1 MTDDRTLRAARYAV
15 RVYPEIVRVQA
26 TVADYFGITRAEL
39 FKPCRRRSI
48 ARPRQIAMWIVRQS
62 GRYSLP
68 EIGRAFGGRDH
79 TTILHGV
86 RLVNAMMQA
95 DAEFAGLVLRA
106 WAHCVDTNQPQA
118 VESKNP
124 GTVYSS
130 TGAYSLV
137 DRPASR
143 TLQGACPPYVAQST
157 AGRNGGVAPCSCVP
171 SPPLG
176 PMP

>member
-1 MTDDRTLRAARYAV
+1 MTDVRTVLAARYAA
-15 RVYPEIVRVQA
+15 RVYPDIVRVQA
-26 TVADYFGITRAEL
+26 VVADYFGVNRAEL

-86 RLVNAMMQA
+86 RLIDTMMQA
-95 DAEFAGLVLRA
+95 DAEFAGLVARVL
-106 WAHCVDTNQPQA
+106 AHVDTNQPKA

-124 GTVYSS
+124 GTVSSS

-171 SPPLG
+171 SPPPG